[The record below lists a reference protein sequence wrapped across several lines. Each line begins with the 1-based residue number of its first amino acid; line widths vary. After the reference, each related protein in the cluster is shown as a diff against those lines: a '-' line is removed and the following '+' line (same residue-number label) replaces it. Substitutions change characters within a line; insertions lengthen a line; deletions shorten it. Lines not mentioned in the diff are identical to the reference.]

1 MKQSIQLK
9 TSQGLAMTQQL
20 QQAIFLL
27 QLSSIE
33 LKAEIQ
39 EKLESN
45 VMLEVEEDEVGENTN
60 EQPEIEKATT
70 DDNDQIEDVDI
81 EAMGE
86 DNFENTINDQIE
98 DVDIEAM
105 GEDNFENTIT
115 NKKTNSENQSTGFDI
130 EGEDCSY
137 KTLQEHLRWQLNLT
151 PISDNDKVIAEIIVD
166 SINDN
171 GYLESTIENI
181 LETLGN
187 ELEDIGYEEVEA
199 VLKIIQSLE
208 PIGIGARNPK
218 ECLLIQL
225 KQLDQDDQK
234 VQKAIELVDGYSDIL
249 AQHDYTKL
257 MKKLKLTEEEL
268 EKIINVIQTLNKYPG
283 SQISNARTEYI
294 IPDVNVER
302 ENNKWVVKINK
313 GALPVLRVNS
323 EYKKMIKRA
332 DNSADNQ
339 TLKSHLQEADWLIK
353 SLQHR
358 SETLL
363 NVSACIVE
371 HQSDFLEH
379 GEEAMKPLVLQDIAD
394 ALDLH
399 ESTISRA
406 TTRKYMHTPRG
417 TYELKYFF
425 SSHVSADNGNTH
437 SSKAIQAL
445 IKKMIDNEMPN
456 KPLSDNKIMGL
467 LKEKGIKVARRT
479 IAKYREMMTIPP
491 SNERKR
497 LIK

>member
-45 VMLEVEEDEVGENTN
+45 VMLEVEEDEVGENIN
-60 EQPEIEKATT
+60 EQTEVEEASL
-70 DDNDQIEDVDI
+70 NEQIEDVDI
-81 EAMGE
+81 ETIGE
-86 DNFENTINDQIE
+86 ENFENTL
-98 DVDIEAM
+98 
-105 GEDNFENTIT
+105 T
-115 NKKTNSENQSTGFDI
+115 NKKTNSENQSTVF
-130 EGEDCSY
+130 ESEEEDSSY

-151 PISDNDKVIAEIIVD
+151 PITDNDKVIAETIID
-166 SINDN
+166 SLNDD
-171 GYLESTIENI
+171 GFLDSTLENI
-181 LETLGN
+181 LETIEN
-187 ELEDIGYEEVEA
+187 ELEDIGLKEIEA
-199 VLKIIQSLE
+199 VLKIIQSLD
-208 PIGIGARNPK
+208 PIGIGARDLK

-225 KQLDQDDQK
+225 KQLDQDKQQ
-234 VQKAIELVDGYSDIL
+234 VQKAKELVDNYFDIL
-249 AQHDYTKL
+249 ATHDYKKL

-268 EKIINVIQTLNKYPG
+268 EKIIGFIQTLNPRPG
-283 SQISNARTEYI
+283 SQINNTRTEYI
-294 IPDVNVER
+294 IPDVNVEK
-302 ENNKWVVKINK
+302 ENNKWVVRINK
-313 GALPVLRVNS
+313 GAMPALRINS
-323 EYKKMIKRA
+323 EYKKMIKRT

-353 SLQHR
+353 SLQNR
-358 SETLL
+358 CDTLL

-379 GEEAMKPLVLQDIAD
+379 GEEAMKPLVLQDIAN

-425 SSHVSADNGNTH
+425 SSHVGADNGNIH

-445 IKKMIDNEMPN
+445 IKKMIDNELPN
-456 KPLSDNKIMGL
+456 KPLSDNKIMSL

>member
-1 MKQSIQLK
+1 MKQSIQQK
-9 TSQGLAMTQQL
+9 ISQGLAMTQQL

-45 VMLEVEEDEVGENTN
+45 LMLEIEDDEVEENVN
-60 EQPEIEKATT
+60 EQSEIEEASSNEK
-70 DDNDQIEDVDI
+70 IEDIDI
-81 EAMGE
+81 ETIGE
-86 DNFENTINDQIE
+86 ENFENTL
-98 DVDIEAM
+98 
-105 GEDNFENTIT
+105 T
-115 NKKTNSENQSTGFDI
+115 NKKTNSENQSTVF
-130 EGEDCSY
+130 EFEEEDGSY

-151 PISDNDKVIAEIIVD
+151 PISDSDKVIAETIID
-166 SINDN
+166 SLNDD
-171 GYLESTIENI
+171 GFLDSTIENI
-181 LETLGN
+181 LETIGN
-187 ELEDIGYEEVEA
+187 EIEDIGLEEVEA
-199 VLKIIQSLE
+199 DFKIIQSLD
-208 PIGIGARNPK
+208 PIGVGARDLK

-225 KQLDQDDQK
+225 KQLDQDKQK
-234 VQKAIELVDGYSDIL
+234 IQKAKELIGNYFDIL
-249 AQHDYTKL
+249 ANHDYKKL
-257 MKKLKLTEEEL
+257 MKKLKLTEKEL
-268 EKIINVIQTLNKYPG
+268 EEIIGFIQTLTPRPG
-283 SQISNARTEYI
+283 SQINNARTEYI
-294 IPDVNVER
+294 IPDVNVEK
-302 ENNKWVVKINK
+302 ENDKWVVRINK
-313 GALPVLRVNS
+313 AAMPALRVNS
-323 EYKKMIKRA
+323 QYKKMIKRA

-358 SETLL
+358 CETLL

-406 TTRKYMHTPRG
+406 TNRKYMHTPRG

-425 SSHVSADNGNTH
+425 TSHVSADNGNIH
-437 SSKAIQAL
+437 SSTAIRAL
-445 IKKMIDNEMPN
+445 IKKMIDNELPN
-456 KPLSDNKIMGL
+456 RPLSDNKIVSL

-479 IAKYREMMTIPP
+479 IAKYREAMTIPP
-491 SNERKR
+491 SNERIR

>member
-1 MKQSIQLK
+1 MLE
-9 TSQGLAMTQQL
+9 
-20 QQAIFLL
+20 
-27 QLSSIE
+27 IE
-33 LKAEIQ
+33 DD
-39 EKLESN
+39 
-45 VMLEVEEDEVGENTN
+45 EVEENVN
-60 EQPEIEKATT
+60 EQSEIEEASSNEK
-70 DDNDQIEDVDI
+70 IEDVDI
-81 EAMGE
+81 ETIGE
-86 DNFENTINDQIE
+86 ENFENTL
-98 DVDIEAM
+98 
-105 GEDNFENTIT
+105 T
-115 NKKTNSENQSTGFDI
+115 NKKTNSENQSTVF
-130 EGEDCSY
+130 EFEEEDGSY

-151 PISDNDKVIAEIIVD
+151 PISDSDKVIAETIID
-166 SINDN
+166 SLNDD
-171 GYLESTIENI
+171 GFLDSTIENI
-181 LETLGN
+181 LETIGN
-187 ELEDIGYEEVEA
+187 EIEDIGLEEVEA
-199 VLKIIQSLE
+199 VLKIIQSLD
-208 PIGIGARNPK
+208 PIGVGARDLK

-225 KQLDQDDQK
+225 KQLDQNKQR
-234 VQKAIELVDGYSDIL
+234 VQKAKELVNNYFDIL
-249 AQHDYTKL
+249 ATHDYKKL

-268 EKIINVIQTLNKYPG
+268 EKIIGFIQTLNPRPG
-283 SQISNARTEYI
+283 SQINNTRTEYI
-294 IPDVNVER
+294 IPDVNVEK
-302 ENNKWVVKINK
+302 ENNKWVVRINK
-313 GALPVLRVNS
+313 GAMPTLRVNS

-479 IAKYREMMTIPP
+479 IAKYREAMTIPP

>member
-1 MKQSIQLK
+1 MKISI
-9 TSQGLAMTQQL
+9 TGRH
-20 QQAIFLL
+20 
-27 QLSSIE
+27 
-33 LKAEIQ
+33 
-39 EKLESN
+39 
-45 VMLEVEEDEVGENTN
+45 
-60 EQPEIEKATT
+60 
-70 DDNDQIEDVDI
+70 VDI
-81 EAMGE
+81 
-86 DNFENTINDQIE
+86 
-98 DVDIEAM
+98 
-105 GEDNFENTIT
+105 T
-115 NKKTNSENQSTGFDI
+115 NALNSYIKTKFQKLKKYSEN
-130 EGEDCSY
+130 
-137 KTLQEHLRWQLNLT
+137 
-151 PISDNDKVIAEIIVD
+151 
-166 SINDN
+166 
-171 GYLESTIENI
+171 
-181 LETLGN
+181 
-187 ELEDIGYEEVEA
+187 
-199 VLKIIQSLE
+199 
-208 PIGIGARNPK
+208 
-218 ECLLIQL
+218 
-225 KQLDQDDQK
+225 
-234 VQKAIELVDGYSDIL
+234 
-249 AQHDYTKL
+249 
-257 MKKLKLTEEEL
+257 
-268 EKIINVIQTLNKYPG
+268 IINIHTIL
-283 SQISNARTEYI
+283 T
-294 IPDVNVER
+294 VEK
-302 ENNKWVVKINK
+302 ENNKWVVRINK
-313 GALPVLRVNS
+313 GAMPTLRVNS

-358 SETLL
+358 CETLL

-456 KPLSDNKIMGL
+456 KPLSDNKIMSL

-479 IAKYREMMTIPP
+479 IAKYRDAMTIPP

>member
-70 DDNDQIEDVDI
+70 DD
-81 EAMGE
+81 
-86 DNFENTINDQIE
+86 NDQIE

-445 IKKMIDNEMPN
+445 IKKMIDNELPN
-456 KPLSDNKIMGL
+456 KPLSDNKIMSL

-479 IAKYREMMTIPP
+479 IAKYREAMTIPP

>member
-1 MKQSIQLK
+1 MKQSIQQK
-9 TSQGLAMTQQL
+9 ISQGLAMTQQL

-45 VMLEVEEDEVGENTN
+45 LMLEIEDDEVEENVN
-60 EQPEIEKATT
+60 EQSEIEEASSNEK
-70 DDNDQIEDVDI
+70 IEDIDI
-81 EAMGE
+81 ETIGE
-86 DNFENTINDQIE
+86 ENFENIL
-98 DVDIEAM
+98 
-105 GEDNFENTIT
+105 T
-115 NKKTNSENQSTGFDI
+115 NKKTNSENQSTVYEF
-130 EGEDCSY
+130 EEEDGSY

-151 PISDNDKVIAEIIVD
+151 PISDSDKVIAETIID
-166 SINDN
+166 SLNDD
-171 GYLESTIENI
+171 GFLDSTIENI
-181 LETLGN
+181 LETIGN
-187 ELEDIGYEEVEA
+187 EIEDIGLEEVEA
-199 VLKIIQSLE
+199 VLKIIQSLD
-208 PIGIGARNPK
+208 PVGVGARDLK

-225 KQLDQDDQK
+225 KQLGQDKQK
-234 VQKAIELVDGYSDIL
+234 IQKAKELIGNYFDIL
-249 AQHDYTKL
+249 ANHDYKKL
-257 MKKLKLTEEEL
+257 MKKLKLTEKEL
-268 EKIINVIQTLNKYPG
+268 EKIIGFIQTLTPRPG
-283 SQISNARTEYI
+283 SQINNARTEYI
-294 IPDVNVER
+294 IPDVNVEK
-302 ENNKWVVKINK
+302 ENDKWVVRINK
-313 GALPVLRVNS
+313 AAMPALRVNS
-323 EYKKMIKRA
+323 QYKKMIKRA

-358 SETLL
+358 CETLL

-371 HQSDFLEH
+371 YQSDFLEH

-406 TTRKYMHTPRG
+406 TNRKYMHTPRG

-425 SSHVSADNGNTH
+425 TSHVSADNGNIR
-437 SSKAIQAL
+437 SSTAIRAL
-445 IKKMIDNEMPN
+445 IKKMIDNELPN
-456 KPLSDNKIMGL
+456 RPLSDNKIVAL

-479 IAKYREMMTIPP
+479 IAKYREAMTIPP